1 MIEQNNTIGAALAWA
16 AGLLRQAGA
25 TPRLDAEL
33 LLAHVLG
40 WPRARL
46 LAEGRQPL
54 AADQLAAFGLLVE
67 RRRALEPVAYLTGHK
82 EFFGRDFLVDRRV
95 LVPRPET
102 ELLVELA
109 LERTRTKNQE
119 PGTARHQSGSGSR
132 FSVLGSPLLIADI
145 GTGSG
150 CIAITLALELPAA
163 ELLAVDLS
171 PGALAVARANAER
184 HGAAGRVR
192 LLQGD
197 LLAPLETP
205 VDLLVSNPPY
215 TVLATIDENV
225 RRHEPHLAL
234 DGGPDGLAL
243 YRRLL
248 AGAPARL
255 RPGGSLLLEIGA
267 NQGAAVATLARAAFP
282 ASQVAV
288 QRDLAG
294 LDRVL
299 TVDTFG

>member
-184 HGAAGRVR
+184 HGVAGRVR

-197 LLAPLETP
+197 MLAPLETL

>member
-184 HGAAGRVR
+184 HGVAGRVR

-267 NQGAAVATLARAAFP
+267 NQGAAVAALARAAFP

>member
-1 MIEQNNTIGAALAWA
+1 MIEQPNTIGAALAWA
-16 AGLLRQAGA
+16 AARLADAGP

-33 LLAHVLG
+33 LLAHTLG

-46 LAEGRQPL
+46 LAERRAVLG
-54 AADQLAAFGLLVE
+54 ADGLRAFELLVE

-82 EFFGRDFLVDRRV
+82 EFFGRDFLVDSRV

-132 FSVLGSPLLIADI
+132 FSVLGSPLVIADI

-150 CIAITLALELPAA
+150 CIAVTLALELPAA
-163 ELLAVDLS
+163 ELLAVDIA
-171 PGALAVARANAER
+171 PGALEVARANAER
-184 HGAAGRVR
+184 HGVVGRVR
-192 LLQGD
+192 LLHGD
-197 LLAPLETP
+197 LLGPLGAP

-215 TVLATIDENV
+215 TVLAAIDENV
-225 RRHEPHLAL
+225 RRHEPQLAL
-234 DGGPDGLAL
+234 DGGPDGLDL
-243 YRRLL
+243 YRQLL
-248 AGAPARL
+248 AGAPACL

-267 NQGAAVATLARAAFP
+267 DQAAAVAALARAAFP
-282 ASQVAV
+282 AGQIGVH
-288 QRDLAG
+288 RDLAG

-299 TVDTFG
+299 TLDT